1 MAEAR
6 PFEATRRKV
15 REARKRGQVL
25 RAPMAAMAMQLVL
38 FMIVLSISLKAVWIQ
53 FQILL
58 EYSIVW
64 GFSNPFLC
72 LKESAAFIVE
82 LIFPALGISAAACV
96 LVEFWQ
102 VGPGWYPGAG
112 GGVNVV
118 SGTRKVVKGLCSIHI
133 VAFKTLS
140 ILAVSLYCISGA
152 SQRVLFVPAR
162 GRLQA
167 LLLFQELIR
176 EVWVPVLASVISL
189 AVIEYVMKRKQ
200 FRAELSMSFDELR
213 QELKEEEGDPH
224 VRAARQ
230 QLHRALAYEELVA
243 RVRSSKVLI
252 VERA

>member
-1 MAEAR
+1 MAESK
-6 PFEATRRKV
+6 PFEATPRKL

-25 RAPMAAMAMQLVL
+25 RAPMTGAAIQLL
-38 FMIVLSISLKAVWIQ
+38 TLMIVLGISMADVWLH

-82 LIFPALGISAAACV
+82 LVFPALGISSAAC
-96 LVEFWQ
+96 LLIEFWQ
-102 VGPGWYPGAG
+102 AGPGWYPWAG

-118 SGTRKVVKGLCSIHI
+118 SGTRKVVKGLCSIHF
-133 VAFKTLS
+133 VALKTFS
-140 ILAVSLYCISGA
+140 VLAVSLCCMSGVFR
-152 SQRVLFVPAR
+152 QTLFLRVQ
-162 GRLQA
+162 GSSQA
-167 LLLFQELIR
+167 LMLFERLVR
-176 EVWVPVLASVISL
+176 EVGVPVLVCVISL
-189 AVIEYVMKRKQ
+189 AAIEYVMKRRQ

-224 VRAARQ
+224 VRAARR

-243 RVRSSKVLI
+243 RVRKSKVLI